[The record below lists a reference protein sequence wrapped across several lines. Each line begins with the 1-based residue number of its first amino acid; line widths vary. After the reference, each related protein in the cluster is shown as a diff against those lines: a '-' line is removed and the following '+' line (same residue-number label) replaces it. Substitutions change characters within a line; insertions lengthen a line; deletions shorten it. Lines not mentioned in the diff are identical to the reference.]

1 MKRRWPFFLLV
12 LALVGALVWG
22 YGQTVAR
29 QRLALQVENQFQQA
43 FHKLTWRVENVDAIM
58 TRLAATS
65 SKEEGMRLLS
75 DLRVNS
81 QIAVE
86 DLSQLPFASVPLI
99 RTEKF
104 LNDTKEFA
112 ETLSADT
119 MDGKAVT
126 DGRFA
131 QLQELQGQARYLKGE
146 LHEVIALIG
155 PGRQRFSTNQ
165 RLTGMNSGGGAT
177 NPLTKTFESIDKLFK
192 GAPQGPPNLP
202 PQENRAPKGL
212 IGPAIDTNGA
222 VTKATQFL
230 GQEILKGATP
240 QVQARSRGDFVF
252 YHLVAA
258 TPTGRVVLD
267 LSEIGGWPIYMLN
280 SRPVAEPTIDLNE
293 GAKRGAAFLQ
303 SRGFANMRPVSG
315 QEYRN
320 IGLITYVPVQNN
332 VLVYPDI
339 VRLRVALDNG
349 EIIGFEATDYLRG
362 RDPNRKI
369 PGAKLT
375 PEQAKARVSKRLT
388 VEGNP
393 DMALILNRENKEV
406 LTYRFM
412 GRMDKDRYQVF
423 INAITGDEERVLMTQ
438 GQM

>member
-1 MKRRWPFFLLV
+1 MRRRWPFLLMA
-12 LALVGALVWG
+12 LALVAALVWG

-29 QRLALQVENQFQQA
+29 QRSALQVENQFQQA
-43 FHKLTWRVENVDAIM
+43 FHKLTWRVENIDAIM

-65 SKEEGMRLLS
+65 SREESMRLLG
-75 DLRVNS
+75 DLRVNALV
-81 QIAVE
+81 AVE
-86 DLSQLPFASVPLI
+86 DLSQLPFASIPLA

-112 ETLSADT
+112 ETLSSDT
-119 MDGKAVT
+119 MDGKAVS

-177 NPLTKTFESIDKLFK
+177 NPLTRTFENIDKLFK

-202 PQENRAPKGL
+202 PQENRAPRGL
-212 IGPAIDTNGA
+212 TGPTIDANQA
-222 VTKATQFL
+222 VTRATQFL
-230 GQEILKGATP
+230 GPEILKGATP
-240 QVQARSRGDFVF
+240 QVQARSKGDFVF

-258 TPTGRVVLD
+258 TPTGRVILD

-280 SRPVAEPTIDLNE
+280 SRPVAEAKIDLNE
-293 GAKRGAAFLQ
+293 AARRGTAFLQ

-320 IGLITYVPVQNN
+320 IGLISYVPVQNN
-332 VLVYPDI
+332 VLIYPDI
-339 VRLRVALDNG
+339 IRIRVALDNG
-349 EIIGFEATDYLRG
+349 EIIGFEGTDYLRG
-362 RDPNRKI
+362 HDPNRKI

-375 PEQAKARVSKRLT
+375 PEQARAKVSRRLT
-388 VEGNP
+388 IEGNP
-393 DMALILNRENKEV
+393 EMALIINRENKEV
-406 LTYRFM
+406 LTYRFTA
-412 GRMDKDRYQVF
+412 RMDKDRYQVF
-423 INAITGDEERVLMTQ
+423 INALTGDEERVLMTQ